1 MKSLISRPK
10 VWGTLALSLLLV
22 ACSKDKDIEPP
33 AELVDFP
40 ATLQVDRVWNVSL
53 GGGEPELRVGLS
65 PASDGERV
73 YAASR
78 DGDVV
83 AIDPNSGSVLWRS
96 LTRAQLAGGPGA
108 GAGAVALGT
117 TNGDVILLDAQTG
130 ERKWQVP
137 VGGEVLAAP
146 AISAEVVVVRTVA
159 GVLIGLSTPDGRQLW
174 REDQQIPRLTLRGT
188 GSPLIVDST
197 VVCGFDNGR
206 VVAVDLRSGDILWD
220 QLVAPAR
227 GRTELERLVDIDSAI
242 KISGADLF
250 VVSFQGKAAML
261 ALDTGQAWWS
271 RDISSHRGLDLDED
285 RMFVAGAEGAVIALA
300 RRSGTELWRQ
310 EGLRLRRLSAPAV
323 IGSHVV
329 VGDFEG
335 YLHWLDVTD
344 GRFAARVR
352 AGDRLSNPPLVVGGT
367 VIVQDDKGR
376 VSAFRPRS

>member
-1 MKSLISRPK
+1 MNKLTGRGSLWGAFAISL
-10 VWGTLALSLLLV
+10 VLS

-53 GGGEPELRVGLS
+53 GGGEPQLRVGLA

-83 AIDPNSGSVLWRS
+83 AIDPSSGSVLWRAR
-96 LTRAQLAGGPGA
+96 TRAQLAGGPGA
-108 GAGAVALGT
+108 GAGAVVLGT
-117 TNGDVILLDAQTG
+117 TNGEVMLLDAQTG
-130 ERKWQVP
+130 ERKWQVA

-146 AISAEVVVVRTVA
+146 ALSPDVVVVRTVA
-159 GVLIGLSTPDGRQLW
+159 GVLLGLATTDGRQLW

-188 GSPLIVDST
+188 AAPLIVDST
-197 VVCGFDNGR
+197 AVCGFDNGR
-206 VVAVDLRSGDILWD
+206 VVAVDLRNGDILWD

-242 KISGADLF
+242 KVSGADLF

-323 IGSHVV
+323 IGAHVI

-335 YLHWLDVTD
+335 YLHWLEVTD

-352 AGDRLSNPPLVVGGT
+352 AGDRLSNPPLVVGET
-367 VIVQDDKGR
+367 IIVQDDQGR
-376 VSAFRPRS
+376 VSAYRARS